1 MDQKNIHAQLL
12 SMRHQI
18 AALAAQVE
26 ALLMRFESEQSGG
39 CTHPNKIDM
48 STFQGEEWRC
58 PDCGYHYKEGE
69 S

>member
-1 MDQKNIHAQLL
+1 MDRKNIHAQLL

-26 ALLMRFESEQSGG
+26 ALLMQCESTENK

-48 STFQGEEWRC
+48 STFQGEEWKC